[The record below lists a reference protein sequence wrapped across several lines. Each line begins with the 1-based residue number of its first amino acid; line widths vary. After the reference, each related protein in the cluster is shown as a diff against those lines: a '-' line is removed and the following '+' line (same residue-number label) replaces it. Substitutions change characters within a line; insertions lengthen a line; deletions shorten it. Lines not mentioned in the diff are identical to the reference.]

1 MSSIF
6 ANEHPLFVSA
16 RDEPQRDTSQLEKV
30 PNAGKGLAGSV
41 IGSEHSRNR
50 SWHSKAYSSIKELNF
65 IARHHAHHSQ
75 SRQHHIKG
83 SDHPS
88 QGDPLGL
95 RR

>member
-16 RDEPQRDTSQLEKV
+16 HTEPLRDTSQLEKL
-30 PNAGKGLAGSV
+30 PNASKGLAGSV

-50 SWHSKAYSSIKELNF
+50 SWHSKAYSLIKELNF
-65 IARHHAHHSQ
+65 IARHHAHHSR
-75 SRQHHIKG
+75 SRYNHMKG
-83 SDHPS
+83 SDHPF
-88 QGDPLGL
+88 QGDPSGL